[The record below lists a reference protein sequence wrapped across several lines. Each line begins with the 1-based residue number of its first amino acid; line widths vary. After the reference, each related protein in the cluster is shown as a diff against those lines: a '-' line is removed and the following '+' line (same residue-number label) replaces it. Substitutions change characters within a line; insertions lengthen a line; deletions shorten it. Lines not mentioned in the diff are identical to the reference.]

1 MTAREDGDRQAL
13 LDAGF
18 DGCIFKPFSTSD
30 LLQYL
35 ASIIKS
41 NKEEHRADFS
51 QLLSEVTDRRKVLSK
66 LIESCEKDITDL
78 KIAMTSENRESM
90 RNVVHRIIPMWEMLS
105 MKEILQEYRN
115 VLKDSDSDIQTVLA
129 HTSDII
135 THIEHLME
143 DARKEITRIAD
154 EEQNTDC

>member
-1 MTAREDGDRQAL
+1 
-13 LDAGF
+13 
-18 DGCIFKPFSTSD
+18 
-30 LLQYL
+30 
-35 ASIIKS
+35 
-41 NKEEHRADFS
+41 
-51 QLLSEVTDRRKVLSK
+51 
-66 LIESCEKDITDL
+66 
-78 KIAMTSENRESM
+78 
-90 RNVVHRIIPMWEMLS
+90 MWEMLS

>member
-1 MTAREDGDRQAL
+1 
-13 LDAGF
+13 
-18 DGCIFKPFSTSD
+18 
-30 LLQYL
+30 
-35 ASIIKS
+35 
-41 NKEEHRADFS
+41 
-51 QLLSEVTDRRKVLSK
+51 
-66 LIESCEKDITDL
+66 
-78 KIAMTSENRESM
+78 
-90 RNVVHRIIPMWEMLS
+90 